1 MKTDK
6 IEKVRSDVLKRPIG
20 LYSVSDSVR
29 GRVWNEMRLVM

>member
-6 IEKVRSDVLKRPIG
+6 IEKVRSNVLKRPIR

-29 GRVWNEMRLVM
+29 GRVRNEMR